1 MCTKVISMPINAI
14 IVEMEWRDIRF
25 AQRISTASCGESL
38 TFNDLT
44 ECVVARDSRFYLVPT
59 LGCQKPR
66 FEYLPDYRWLIIVL
80 RRLERFT
87 LISME
92 GRWSLLEFSP
102 RAESCILRA
111 ILVAWTIRANW
122 LWTLHCWV
130 ICRSERTIVSPSA
143 TPICL
148 FCPITSP
155 TQCITRLCS

>member
-1 MCTKVISMPINAI
+1 MCTKVVSMPINAI

-44 ECVVARDSRFYLVPT
+44 ECVVARIPTFIRSPHWVVKSRVLSIFQIIDGWLLFSADWNDSH
-59 LGCQKPR
+59 
-66 FEYLPDYRWLIIVL
+66 
-80 RRLERFT
+80 
-87 LISME
+87 
-92 GRWSLLEFSP
+92 WSPWKVDGVSWSSLP